1 MKKKIKARVRS
12 LAGETIAE
20 TLVAL
25 LISSLALLML
35 AGAVS
40 SAVRIVLRSE
50 NKLEAYYKKDE
61 NVAAHNTKT
70 GTISVTL
77 KEDTDDLSE
86 KIGPFSYTENYYL
99 NDEFGRAAVISY
111 SADK

>member
-1 MKKKIKARVRS
+1 MKKKIKARVKS

-50 NKLEAYYKKDE
+50 DKLETYYEKDE
-61 NVAAHNTKT
+61 SVAAHLN
-70 GTISVTL
+70 GGNVRVTL
-77 KEDTDDLSE
+77 TEDISDLSE
-86 KIGPFSYTENYYL
+86 SIGPFSYNGNYYL
-99 NDEFGRAAVISY
+99 NNEFGRAAVISY
-111 SADK
+111 SAKE